1 MYNLA
6 SRDKNDTMDVVEHC
20 VTRFGRNAQRRNEM
34 STAQQTASAR
44 KRFGC
49 PVDGFQQIMSGKY
62 KLRIIWDLQN
72 GSRRYGEIKKG
83 LLRGASGS
91 GNISPRVLSRE
102 LKSLANLGLIER
114 TEYQVVP
121 PKVEYSLTDVGQ
133 SLIPVIGV
141 MHEWGV
147 THLLRETAETDTSK

>member
-1 MYNLA
+1 MSVA
-6 SRDKNDTMDVVEHC
+6 HQDT
-20 VTRFGRNAQRRNEM
+20 
-34 STAQQTASAR
+34 SAR
-44 KRFGC
+44 KRFEC

-72 GSRRYGEIKKG
+72 GPRRYGEIKKG
-83 LLRGASGS
+83 LLRGATGS
-91 GNISPRVLSRE
+91 PVIAPRVLSRE
-102 LKSLANLGLIER
+102 LKALVALGFIER

-141 MHEWGV
+141 VNQWGV
-147 THLLRETAETDTSK
+147 AHLLRETAGTDAPTQEHHEQSPQEPVQ

>member
-1 MYNLA
+1 
-6 SRDKNDTMDVVEHC
+6 
-20 VTRFGRNAQRRNEM
+20 M
-34 STAQQTASAR
+34 STADETASAR

-72 GSRRYGEIKKG
+72 GPLRYGEIKKG

-91 GNISPRVLSRE
+91 GNIAPRVLSRE
-102 LKSLANLGLIER
+102 LKSLAALGLIER

-133 SLIPVIGV
+133 SLIPVISV
-141 MHEWGV
+141 MNQWGV
-147 THLLRETAETDTSK
+147 TYLLRETVEIDTSKSEA

>member
-1 MYNLA
+1 M
-6 SRDKNDTMDVVEHC
+6 DTKVLFD
-20 VTRFGRNAQRRNEM
+20 TRFALFVQRRNEM
-34 STAQQTASAR
+34 SAAHQDLPAL

-72 GSRRYGEIKKG
+72 GPRRYGEIKKG

-91 GNISPRVLSRE
+91 QEIAPRVLSRE
-102 LKSLANLGLIER
+102 LKALAALGLIER

-121 PKVEYSLTDVGQ
+121 PKVEYTLTPVGHSMLPIIEQ
-133 SLIPVIGV
+133 MS
-141 MHEWGV
+141 EWG
-147 THLLRETAETDTSK
+147 TQYLLREDVLQTNEK